1 MCTATS
7 RGPQLQNLE
16 NLYRC
21 EEPQKEEFRDFD
33 THFLIENNNYQRMLY
48 TKSVKTLWN
57 TTCVF
62 LFFTKQQVSITQN
75 KKDIYALKRWF
86 VKLIY

>member
-21 EEPQKEEFRDFD
+21 EEPQEEEFYEFD
-33 THFLIENNNYQRMLY
+33 IYFLIENNYYQHMHY
-48 TKSVKTLWN
+48 TKSVKTLYL
-57 TTCVF
+57 
-62 LFFTKQQVSITQN
+62 LFTV
-75 KKDIYALKRWF
+75 DCH
-86 VKLIY
+86 